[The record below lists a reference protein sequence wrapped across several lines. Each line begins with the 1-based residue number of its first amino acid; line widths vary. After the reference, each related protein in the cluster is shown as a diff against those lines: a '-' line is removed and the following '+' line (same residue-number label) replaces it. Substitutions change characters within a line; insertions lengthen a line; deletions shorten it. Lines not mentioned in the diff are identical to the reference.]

1 MCSGDIMASL
11 INSLYS
17 QLLAQDRQLSDQY
30 FLDHTILSPRNE
42 QAHEINA
49 IILDDVVPQEKTTY
63 LSADSVPE
71 DEPDYQYVQSEVLNI
86 FNPSGF
92 PLHKLELKNGTP
104 LMLLCNL
111 DPMNGLCNGTCLRL
125 LRSTCH
131 ILECKVLGGNDAN
144 NVVFIPHMFLNS
156 GLQDSPIPF
165 HCLQFPVHLAYA
177 MTINKS
183 QGQIVKHVG
192 LNLSSSVFSH
202 GQLYVALSCC
212 TYPRNIKVL
221 FPHG

>member
-1 MCSGDIMASL
+1 MCLGQDPESDEWAQQLLYIGIIDGDMILPQHMHSGDIMVSL
-11 INSLYS
+11 TNSLYS

-42 QAHEINA
+42 QGHEINA
-49 IILDDVVPQEKTTY
+49 IILDGVAPQEKTTY

-71 DEPDYQYVQSEVLNI
+71 DEPDYQYVQPEVLNT

-92 PLHKLELKNGTP
+92 PLHKLELKNDAP

-131 ILECKVLGGNDAN
+131 ILEYRVLDGNDAN
-144 NVVFIPHMFLNS
+144 NVVFIPCMFLNS
-156 GLQDSPIPF
+156 GL
-165 HCLQFPVHLAYA
+165 
-177 MTINKS
+177 
-183 QGQIVKHVG
+183 
-192 LNLSSSVFSH
+192 
-202 GQLYVALSCC
+202 
-212 TYPRNIKVL
+212 
-221 FPHG
+221 